1 MKARA
6 AFSLRCEI
14 PMQETIRHGPSRR
27 RSPRRRSAGFTL
39 IELLTA
45 VTILVFGIGA
55 LISMVAATSAA
66 NQLNRETAMAIAAA
80 QGAIERLRAAP
91 FEEAFALYNADGDD
105 DPDGADTAP
114 GAGFDIRGLEAQ
126 AGDADGLPGEI
137 VMPAAGPEL
146 WEDEDLPL
154 FGLPR
159 DLNMDDVVDAADHS
173 GDYRVLP
180 VLIRVQWQGR
190 TGPRRIQLLTTI
202 AEL

>member
-1 MKARA
+1 
-6 AFSLRCEI
+6 
-14 PMQETIRHGPSRR
+14 MQETIRHGLARGRSPQRR
-27 RSPRRRSAGFTL
+27 RAGFTL

-66 NQLNRETAMAIAAA
+66 NQLNRETATAIAAA
-80 QGAIERLRAAP
+80 QGAVERLRAAP
-91 FEEAFALYNADGDD
+91 FEEAFALYNTDGGD

-114 GAGFDIRGLEAQ
+114 GASFDVRGLEAQ
-126 AGDADGLPGEI
+126 PGDADGLVGEI
-137 VMPAAGPEL
+137 VMPADGPQL

-159 DLNMDDVVDAADHS
+159 DLNMDDVVDAADHA

-180 VLIRVQWQGR
+180 VLVRVQWQGR

-202 AEL
+202 ADL